1 MSSLHVKYRPTNWA
15 EIIGQGDAVRSL
27 KRVVKEGRAHT
38 FLFTGNSG
46 VGKTTIA
53 RILAN
58 AFANGQGTATN
69 FDEVDAATNSGAD
82 AMRAVIA
89 KTFYRAVGAS
99 PVKAII
105 VDECQRLSAA
115 AWTILLKPI
124 EEPPKHVY
132 WMFASTDPGKIPK
145 AIITRCLR
153 FDLKPVDEVSI
164 YELLLK
170 VSKAEGFDT
179 SEDVLEVIAEG
190 SGGSPRQ
197 SLVFLEACRFAESA
211 SDARR
216 IIRTAAQMK
225 EPVDLAKLL
234 IARRGANWQ
243 AALKIINSMTDV
255 DAEGVRIVL
264 VNYIAGALAKSRSE
278 DEAKNLLR
286 VLDAFSSPYNSSDKL
301 APLFISVGLA
311 LGLDQ

>member
-1 MSSLHVKYRPTNWA
+1 MTSLHTKWRPTTFDGVV
-15 EIIGQGDAVRSL
+15 GQGDAVRSL
-27 KRVVKEGRAHT
+27 KRVIKEGRAHS
-38 FLFTGNSG
+38 FLVTGPSG
-46 VGKTTIA
+46 VGKTTLA
-53 RILAN
+53 RITAA
-58 AFANGQGTATN
+58 AFAKTANSTMN
-69 FDEVDAATNSGAD
+69 TIEVDAATNSGAD
-82 AMRAVIA
+82 AMREVVA

-99 PVKAII
+99 PVKAVI
-105 VDECQRLSAA
+105 VDECHRLSAA

-132 WMFASTDPGKIPK
+132 WFFCTTEPGKVPK
-145 AIITRCLR
+145 TILTRCLR
-153 FDLKPVDEVSI
+153 YDLKPVDEVSI

-179 SEDVLEVIAEG
+179 SEDVLEAIAEG

-243 AALKIINSMTDV
+243 AALKIINSMADV
-255 DAEGVRIVL
+255 DAETVRIVL

-286 VLDAFSSPYNSSDKL
+286 VLDCFSQTYNSSDKL

>member
-1 MSSLHVKYRPTNWA
+1 MTSLHVKHRPTTFGGV
-15 EIIGQGDAVRSL
+15 IGQGDAVRSL
-27 KRVVKEGRAHT
+27 ERVVKEGRAHT
-38 FLFTGNSG
+38 FIFTGPSG
-46 VGKTTIA
+46 TGKTTLA

-58 AFANGQGTATN
+58 CFAQGQATVAN
-69 FDEVDAATNSGAD
+69 IDEIDAASNSGAD
-82 AMRAVIA
+82 AMRAVVTKA
-89 KTFYRAVGAS
+89 LYRAVGAS

-105 VDECQRLSAA
+105 VDECHRLSAA

-132 WMFASTDPGKIPK
+132 WMLCSTEPGKIPK
-145 AIITRCLR
+145 TIQTRCLR
-153 FDLKPVDEVSI
+153 YELKLVDEVSI

-170 VSKAEGFDT
+170 VSQAESFDI

-197 SLVFLEACRFAESA
+197 ALVFLEACRFSESP

-225 EPVDLAKLL
+225 EPVDLARLL
-234 IARRGANWQ
+234 IAKRGASWH
-243 AALKIINSMTDV
+243 AALKIINSMDNV
-255 DAEGVRIVL
+255 EAEGVRIVM
-264 VNYIAGALAKSRSE
+264 VNYIAGALARSRTD

-286 VLDAFSSPYNSSDKL
+286 VLDCFSGTYNSSDKM

>member
-1 MSSLHVKYRPTNWA
+1 MTSLHTRHRPTTFDG
-15 EIIGQGDAVRSL
+15 IIGQGDAVASL
-27 KRVVKEGRAHT
+27 RRVIKEGRTHT
-38 FLFTGNSG
+38 FLFTGISG
-46 VGKTTIA
+46 TGKTTLA

-58 AFANGQGTATN
+58 CFAGGQATAAN
-69 FDEVDAATNSGAD
+69 IDEVDAATNSGAD

-99 PVKAII
+99 PVKVII
-105 VDECQRLSAA
+105 VDEAQRLSAA

-124 EEPPKHVY
+124 EEPPKHVF
-132 WMFASTDPGKIPK
+132 WVFCSTDPGKIPK
-145 AIITRCLR
+145 AIQTRCLTYA
-153 FDLKPVDEVSI
+153 LKPVDEVSI

-197 SLVFLEACRFAESA
+197 ALVFLEACRFSESA

-243 AALKIINSMTDV
+243 SALKIINSMDNV
-255 DAEGVRIVL
+255 EAEGVRIIVT
-264 VNYIAGALAKSRSE
+264 NYIAGALAKSRSE

-286 VLDAFSSPYNSSDKL
+286 VLDAFSQTYNPSDKL
-301 APLFISVGLA
+301 APLFISIGLA